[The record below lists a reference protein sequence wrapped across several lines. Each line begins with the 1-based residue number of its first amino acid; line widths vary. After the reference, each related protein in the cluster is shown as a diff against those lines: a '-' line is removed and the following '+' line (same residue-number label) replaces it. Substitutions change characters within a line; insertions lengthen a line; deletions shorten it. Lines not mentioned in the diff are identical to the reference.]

1 MDLGGNLGNARKK
14 KKKYRRCSLRVYIF
28 RQKSAP
34 FIARF
39 PATHVLSVQMS
50 SMSVAKYFVDPASL
64 PSPIGKLKSITN
76 LFKEVMRKAEFQM
89 RSRLGQSMMLWSLKP
104 ARTWHGSWSTF
115 HPLNSQNL
123 TLWAVREG
131 NLIDVIDFMTSG
143 TARHLRQ
150 IRHLRHHQTVLWLGQ
165 RGLGRLEIKLLFE
178 NISKLKSMLK
188 AGCLCLVLIIPMWN
202 TEFSVVDIWLVLAW
216 IISNGY
222 SIFGNTS
229 NFDRPAQRWLWL
241 QCVLWPPPP
250 PPYSVFSFKF
260 GNLEF

>member
-1 MDLGGNLGNARKK
+1 
-14 KKKYRRCSLRVYIF
+14 
-28 RQKSAP
+28 
-34 FIARF
+34 
-39 PATHVLSVQMS
+39 MS
-50 SMSVAKYFVDPASL
+50 SMSVVKYFVDPASL

-89 RSRLGQSMMLWSLKP
+89 RSRLGQSMMLWSLKLV
-104 ARTWHGSWSTF
+104 RTWNCSWSTF

-131 NLIDVIDFMTSG
+131 DLIDVIDFMTSG
-143 TARHLRQ
+143 AARHLRQ
-150 IRHLRHHQTVLWLGQ
+150 VRHLRHHQTVLWLGQ

-222 SIFGNTS
+222 SIFGNKS

-250 PPYSVFSFKF
+250 PYSVFSFKF

>member
-1 MDLGGNLGNARKK
+1 MCFQSRWVLW
-14 KKKYRRCSLRVYIF
+14 
-28 RQKSAP
+28 
-34 FIARF
+34 
-39 PATHVLSVQMS
+39 VLSNILLILLLYLLQLANS
-50 SMSVAKYFVDPASL
+50 NQSQIY
-64 PSPIGKLKSITN
+64 LKKSWEKQN
-76 LFKEVMRKAEFQM
+76 FKWDHDLVKAWCYEEHET
-89 RSRLGQSMMLWSLKP
+89 
-104 ARTWHGSWSTF
+104 AVETF

-131 NLIDVIDFMTSG
+131 DLIDVIDFMTSG
-143 TARHLRQ
+143 AARHLRQ

-178 NISKLKSMLK
+178 NISKFKSMLK
-188 AGCLCLVLIIPMWN
+188 AGCLRLVLIIPMWN
-202 TEFSVVDIWLVLAW
+202 TDCSVVDTWLVLAW

-250 PPYSVFSFKF
+250 PYSVFSFKF
-260 GNLEF
+260 GNFEF

>member
-1 MDLGGNLGNARKK
+1 MT
-14 KKKYRRCSLRVYIF
+14 
-28 RQKSAP
+28 
-34 FIARF
+34 RF

-50 SMSVAKYFVDPASL
+50 SMSVVKYFVDPASL

-188 AGCLCLVLIIPMWN
+188 AGCLCIVLIIPMWN
-202 TEFSVVDIWLVLAW
+202 TDFLSLIFDWSSW

-222 SIFGNTS
+222 ILYLATHLILIDRRKGDFGCN
-229 NFDRPAQRWLWL
+229 
-241 QCVLWPPPP
+241 
-250 PPYSVFSFKF
+250 VFSDLLLLLLTVHFLS
-260 GNLEF
+260 NLEIWSF